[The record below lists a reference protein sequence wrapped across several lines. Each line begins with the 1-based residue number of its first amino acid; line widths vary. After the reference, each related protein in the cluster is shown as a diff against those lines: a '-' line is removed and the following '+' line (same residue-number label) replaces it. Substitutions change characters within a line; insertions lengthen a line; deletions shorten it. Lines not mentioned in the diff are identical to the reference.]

1 MHKNTYIKIWP
12 LLILFHLLLLST
24 DVYSQNSAITS
35 TDSLRT
41 LLATK
46 TGTAKIAIQ
55 LDLARQVKYKNVDEA
70 KKLAHSALHNATK
83 AKDNNLIMR
92 AYLALGDIYLS
103 IDNSQSV
110 AYFESAL
117 LLEEA
122 TEYSWYKGEILYKI
136 GVNKYRLG
144 ENIVA
149 LESFNAAIQAC
160 RQSKNFKT
168 MGASYS
174 MMGSTFRMN
183 GLYDR
188 AIEYII
194 KAKLNYTKANFIE
207 GSAWSAFLLGQI
219 YFNLKVPEIALDYT
233 QEALAI
239 YLKQAAL
246 DGNQNGVAMCY
257 EQIALLYLE
266 LGNFEEA
273 RKNIAYTLKIHTNA
287 SSSLGIS
294 NVHKN
299 LGKIEYAMGNYKLAE
314 KHLNQAVQLQ
324 EAGNYRRSLPSTYE
338 YLGLT
343 LFKRGRVEKGFE
355 TIYRGLELA
364 ISNNQKKIELEI
376 YSRLGEAYLAVKDY
390 KNAIRCKNKQIEIQ
404 SLILSGN
411 AFIKTE
417 QLQTIYEIDEKNQQI
432 AGLEKQNKINALNI
446 KQQKTTRNGMIL
458 VIILIL
464 LIATIIY
471 YFYYKLRQKNS
482 ELHEINAAKDKFF
495 AIIGHDLRGPTGTLA
510 ALLEHLNS
518 SFDNFSMDELKKL
531 LSILHKSAVNV
542 SKLLENL
549 LIWAQSQVG
558 KIEYTPTVLV
568 LDDVFHHELK
578 NLKQSAD
585 NKQIDIRLELNKP
598 ISVLAD
604 LNMLQTIVRNIISN
618 AIKFT
623 QRDGTILVKSEIKNK
638 DTALVQI
645 IDNGV
650 GIKKENL
657 LKIFEISNTFHTKG
671 TEDEQS
677 TGLGLILVKDFIEK
691 NKGILSIESE
701 FGEGTT
707 VSFTL
712 PINNTNFI
720 SK

>member
-1 MHKNTYIKIWP
+1 MHKNTSIKIWP
-12 LLILFHLLLLST
+12 LLIVFHLLLLST
-24 DVYSQNSAITS
+24 DVYSLNHAITS

-46 TGTAKIAIQ
+46 TGSAKIAIQ
-55 LDLARQVKYKNVDEA
+55 LDLAHLFKDSDIDEA
-70 KKLAHSALHNATK
+70 KSLAHAALDNATK

-92 AYLALGDIYLS
+92 AYLALGDIYLR

-110 AYFESAL
+110 AYLESAL

-136 GVNKYRLG
+136 GVNKYRIG

-160 RQSKNFKT
+160 RESKNFRT

-194 KAKLNYTKANFIE
+194 KAKLNYKKANFTE
-207 GSAWSAFLLGQI
+207 GSAWSAYLLGQI
-219 YFNLKVPEIALDYT
+219 YFNLKVPDIALDYT

-239 YLKQAAL
+239 YLKQASL

-257 EQIALLYLE
+257 EQIALIYLE
-266 LGNFEEA
+266 LDNFEEA
-273 RKNIAYTLKIHTNA
+273 RKNTAYTLKIHTND
-287 SSSLGIS
+287 SSALGIS
-294 NVHKN
+294 NAHKN
-299 LGKIEYAMGNYKLAE
+299 MGKIEYAMGNYKLAE
-314 KHLNQAVQLQ
+314 KYLNQAVQVQ
-324 EAGNYRRSLPSTYE
+324 EAGKYQRSLPSSYE
-338 YLGLT
+338 YLGLI
-343 LFKRGRVEKGFE
+343 LIKRGRVEKGFE

-364 ISNNQKKIELEI
+364 ISNNQKKIELNI
-376 YSRLGEAYLAVKDY
+376 YSKLGEAYLAVKDY

-404 SLILSGN
+404 SLLLSGN

-446 KQQKTTRNGMIL
+446 KQQKTTRNAMIL
-458 VIILIL
+458 VIILIV

-471 YFYYKLRQKNS
+471 YFYYKLRQKNF

-510 ALLEHLNS
+510 SLLEHLNS
-518 SFDNFSMDELKKL
+518 SFDDFSVDELKNL

-568 LDDVFHHELK
+568 LEDVFQHELK

-585 NKQIDIRLELNKP
+585 TKQIDIRLELNKP

-604 LNMLQTIVRNIISN
+604 LNMLQTVVRNIISN

-623 QRDGTILVKSEIKNK
+623 HRNGTILVKSKIKNK

-650 GIKKENL
+650 GIEKENL
-657 LKIFEISNTFHTKG
+657 LKIFETNNTFHTKG
-671 TEDEQS
+671 TENEQS
-677 TGLGLILVKDFIEK
+677 TGLGLLLVKDFIEK

-701 FGEGTT
+701 FGQGTT

-712 PINNTNFI
+712 PINSTNST

>member
-12 LLILFHLLLLST
+12 LLILFHFLLLST

-46 TGTAKIAIQ
+46 TGTDKIAIQ
-55 LDLARQVKYKNVDEA
+55 LDLARHVKYRNIDEA
-70 KKLAHSALHNATK
+70 KNLAYSALHNATK

-92 AYLALGDIYLS
+92 AYLALGDIYLK

-122 TEYSWYKGEILYKI
+122 TEYSWYKGEILYNI
-136 GVNKYRLG
+136 GVNKYRMG

-168 MGASYS
+168 MGSSYS

-194 KAKLNYTKANFIE
+194 KAKLNYKKANFIE
-207 GSAWSAFLLGQI
+207 GSAWSAYLLGQI
-219 YFNLKVPEIALDYT
+219 YFNLKVPDIALDYT

-239 YLKQAAL
+239 YLKQATL

-257 EQIALLYLE
+257 EQIALIYLE
-266 LGNFEEA
+266 SDNFEEA
-273 RKNIAYTLKIHTNA
+273 RKNIGYTLKIHKNV
-287 SSSLGIS
+287 SSSLGKS

-299 LGKIEYAMGNYKLAE
+299 LGKLEYAMGNYKLAE
-314 KHLNQAVQLQ
+314 KHLNQAVQVQ
-324 EAGNYRRSLPSTYE
+324 EAGKYQRSLPSTYE

-343 LFKRGRVEKGFE
+343 LIKRGRVEKGFE

-376 YSRLGEAYLAVKDY
+376 YSKLGEAYLAVKDY

-446 KQQKTTRNGMIL
+446 KQQKTTRNAMIL
-458 VIILIL
+458 VIILIF

-471 YFYYKLRQKNS
+471 YFYYKLRQKNC

-495 AIIGHDLRGPTGTLA
+495 TIIGHDLRGPTGTLA

-518 SFDNFSMDELKKL
+518 RFDNFSNDELKNL
-531 LSILHKSAVNV
+531 LSVLHKSAVNV

-558 KIEYTPTVLV
+558 KIEYTPKVLV
-568 LDDVFHHELK
+568 LDDVFQHTLK

-585 NKQIDIRLELNKP
+585 NKHIDIRLELNKP

-623 QRDGTILVKSEIKNK
+623 HRDGTIVVKSEIKNK

-657 LKIFEISNTFHTKG
+657 LKMFEISNSFHTKG

-701 FGEGTT
+701 FGQGTT

-720 SK
+720 HK